1 MFCRLLLQLST
12 IEVDLRM
19 AQKKSW
25 QQFEKRAAKRHR
37 GKHVGGP
44 GKPDYTRGRTHGEVK
59 QRTTPLTKP
68 EVIEECR
75 KGRTEIVCPAGF
87 TEAAW
92 QYVKRYRKGKVKL
105 IHGK

>member
-1 MFCRLLLQLST
+1 
-12 IEVDLRM
+12 M